1 MGDGVTTRTRHGR
14 GSATGSTAHE
24 FETGFNDMVSVLN
37 DNLGPGLTQL
47 ISGKDRQTVARWMSG
62 KQLPKSLEVERRI
75 RAAYQIFMFLAHDP
89 QAPQS
94 PHTVRAW
101 FMGMNGQLDDMSP
114 AEAIAENRTRE
125 AMAAARAYRA
135 GG

>member
-14 GSATGSTAHE
+14 GNVAGTSGHD
-24 FETGFNDMVSVLN
+24 FETGFSDMVTVLN
-37 DNLGPGLTQL
+37 DNLGPALTQL
-47 ISGKDRQTVARWMSG
+47 IAGKDRQTITRWMAS

>member
-1 MGDGVTTRTRHGR
+1 MGDGATTRTRHGR
-14 GSATGSTAHE
+14 GGVTGSPGYDL
-24 FETGFNDMVSVLN
+24 ETGFSDMVSVLN
-37 DNLGPGLTQL
+37 DNLGPALTQL
-47 ISGKDRQTVARWMSG
+47 IAGKDRQTTSRWMSG
-62 KQLPKSLEVERRI
+62 KQLPKSLEPERRI
-75 RAAYQIFMFLAHDP
+75 RAAYQIFMFLTHDP

-94 PHTVRAW
+94 AHTVRAW

-114 AEAIAENRTRE
+114 AEAIAANRTRE

>member
-1 MGDGVTTRTRHGR
+1 MGDGVSTRTRHGR

-24 FETGFNDMVSVLN
+24 FETAFNDMVSVLN

-47 ISGKDRQTVARWMSG
+47 IAGKDRQTVARWMSG

>member
-14 GSATGSTAHE
+14 GSATGSPGKE
-24 FETGFNDMVSVLN
+24 FETGFSDMVTVLN
-37 DNLGPGLTQL
+37 DNLGPALTQL
-47 ISGKDRQTVARWMSG
+47 IAGKDRQTVTRWMAS

-89 QAPQS
+89 LAPQS

>member
-1 MGDGVTTRTRHGR
+1 MVT
-14 GSATGSTAHE
+14 
-24 FETGFNDMVSVLN
+24 VLN
-37 DNLGPGLTQL
+37 DNLGPALTQL
-47 ISGKDRQTVARWMSG
+47 IAGKDRQTVTRWMAS
-62 KQLPKSLEVERRI
+62 KQLPKSLDVERRI

>member
-1 MGDGVTTRTRHGR
+1 MGDAVTTRTRHGR
-14 GSATGSTAHE
+14 GSATGTTAHE
-24 FETGFNDMVSVLN
+24 FETGFGDMVSVLN
-37 DNLGPGLTQL
+37 DNLGPALTQL
-47 ISGKDRQTVARWMSG
+47 IAGKDRQTVARWMSG

>member
-14 GSATGSTAHE
+14 GNVTGSPGQG
-24 FETGFNDMVSVLN
+24 FETGFSDMVAVLN
-37 DNLGPGLTQL
+37 DNLGPALTQL
-47 ISGKDRQTVARWMSG
+47 IAGKDRQTVTRWIAA
-62 KQLPKSLEVERRI
+62 KQLPKTLEVERRI
-75 RAAYQIFMFLAHDP
+75 RAAYQIFMFLAHDA

-114 AEAIAENRTRE
+114 AEAIADNRTRE